1 MVIFSLFFFLFHVF
15 EVCIIPFAP
24 QFFCCNTRQF
34 VSFPDRIS
42 ISCVSSSIACELGPA
57 PWRSPSPRSL
67 HRPPAS
73 CAAVVAGLSPGL
85 SELLGGG
92 LPAQAAAALAS
103 LPAEAGAAA
112 CLHAQAAVAP
122 ACLPGRRRQ
131 PAKPARQ
138 GSKAAGEKF

>member
-1 MVIFSLFFFLFHVF
+1 M
-15 EVCIIPFAP
+15 EEP
-24 QFFCCNTRQF
+24 Q
-34 VSFPDRIS
+34 P
-42 ISCVSSSIACELGPA
+42 EKPA
-57 PWRSPSPRSL
+57 P
-67 HRPPAS
+67 PPAS

-122 ACLPGRRRQ
+122 ASLPACQGGGGSQ
-131 PAKPARQ
+131 PSLPVKAARQ
-138 GSKAAGEKF
+138 QEKSFNP

>member
-1 MVIFSLFFFLFHVF
+1 M
-15 EVCIIPFAP
+15 EEP
-24 QFFCCNTRQF
+24 Q
-34 VSFPDRIS
+34 P
-42 ISCVSSSIACELGPA
+42 EKPA
-57 PWRSPSPRSL
+57 P
-67 HRPPAS
+67 PPAS

-103 LPAEAGAAA
+103 LPACRGRGGGLPARPGGGGTG
-112 CLHAQAAVAP
+112 QP